1 MVTYGQCPRVSSS
14 VASEWCPRLAP
25 LVRAFATACWP
36 AAAASHPSPPSTSA
50 TAARASAASV
60 TGFEPTAWIPPMKLR
75 RMDDTARYAVVAT
88 RQAFED
94 ASYPLGGDGDDHAGV
109 IMGTFTAGGQA
120 TSEYL
125 RALHAG
131 GPAGAPA
138 ILFNSTVANAPAS
151 LAALEFKLRGPN
163 VTISQKESSG
173 LAAIVSATDAIRLG
187 RAPALAAGGVD
198 AIFDIFFRVHSRF
211 GVMADGDAP
220 GPVRPAPPW
229 IRPRRGRLCAPA
241 RGRDGAGDCGRRSAT
256 ARSWGSQAEVRPSAS
271 TSGPTRRR
279 RLREPCMTPSATP
292 AFHLATSTW
301 CMPRPTRPRCSTAS
315 KRRRWRWCLAPP
327 GRWSRRSKVRSGNS
341 ARPARRRVRRHSCV
355 ARRAKCRRSPGSPRS
370 TRRRAVS
377 ILRVRVNR
385 RPVRSFWSTARRRA
399 DRSSASCCAWRVV
412 EWYHAC
418 YDHPRECTSRL
429 TNSPCAAVSQ
439 S

>member
-1 MVTYGQCPRVSSS
+1 VPASVVVSGIGVVSTLGASRESFRDGLLAGRSGIAPVTAFDVSDCRTRV
-14 VASEWCPRLAP
+14 
-25 LVRAFATACWP
+25 
-36 AAAASHPSPPSTSA
+36 
-50 TAARASAASV
+50 AASV

-94 ASYPLGGDGDDHAGV
+94 ASYPLGGDGDDQAGV

-151 LAALEFKLRGPN
+151 LAGLEFKLRGPN

-211 GVMADGDAP
+211 GVMADFDAP
-220 GPVRPAPPW
+220 GPFDRHRRGFVLGEGGFALLLEDETVWQSRAAKRYGAVVGVAGGSAAVGINQWPDTPAPLVRTMQDAIGDAGLSPGD
-229 IRPRRGRLCAPA
+229 IDVVYASANATTVLDRVEAQALALVFGAARPLVTSTTRPLVTSIKGAIGEFGASGAASCAAAFLC
-241 RGRDGAGDCGRRSAT
+241 GAQGEVPPIAGL
-256 ARSWGSQAEVRPSAS
+256 AEVDEAAS
-271 TSGPTRRR
+271 SLKLARARQEAPGPIV
-279 RLREPCMTPSATP
+279 LVN
-292 AFHLATSTW
+292 
-301 CMPRPTRPRCSTAS
+301 STAS
-315 KRRRWRWCLAPP
+315 GGSLFSVVLR
-327 GRWSRRSKVRSGNS
+327 
-341 ARPARRRVRRHSCV
+341 V
-355 ARRAKCRRSPGSPRS
+355 AR
-370 TRRRAVS
+370 
-377 ILRVRVNR
+377 
-385 RPVRSFWSTARRRA
+385 
-399 DRSSASCCAWRVV
+399 
-412 EWYHAC
+412 
-418 YDHPRECTSRL
+418 
-429 TNSPCAAVSQ
+429 Q
-439 S
+439 